1 MSKTEEITVTC
12 YAGYK
17 ADERPTSFER
27 GKTVLAVAEVLDR
40 WYDQD
45 GNYFK
50 VRAEDSKEYLLRH
63 DLDQDRWELVT
74 DKKERG
80 EEP

>member
-1 MSKTEEITVTC
+1 MTGTEKIAVTC

-17 ADERPTSFER
+17 ADERPTSFNR
-27 GKTVLAVAEVLDR
+27 GGTPLAVTEILDR

-50 VRAEDSKEYLLRH
+50 VRAEDSEEYLLRH
-63 DLDQDRWELVT
+63 DLSEDFWELVLE
-74 DKKERG
+74 KNESR
-80 EEP
+80 ELF

>member
-1 MSKTEEITVTC
+1 MAQRVTVTC

-17 ADERPTSFER
+17 ADERPTSFTLGE
-27 GKTVLAVAEVLDR
+27 TTFAVTEVVDR

-50 VRAEDSKEYLLRH
+50 VVVAGGGKYLLRH
-63 DLDQDRWELVT
+63 DLNEDCWELVENSPRIHRN
-74 DKKERG
+74 KHE
-80 EEP
+80 

>member
-1 MSKTEEITVTC
+1 MPKREKTTVTC

-27 GKTVLAVAEVLDR
+27 GGTPLAVTEVLDR
-40 WYDQD
+40 WYDRD

-63 DLDQDRWELVT
+63 DLDQDSWELLPE
-74 DKKERG
+74 KE
-80 EEP
+80 ESADEP

>member
-1 MSKTEEITVTC
+1 MGQRIEVTC

-17 ADERPTSFER
+17 ADERPTSFTLEN
-27 GKTVLAVAEVLDR
+27 KTLVVLDILDR

-45 GNYFK
+45 SNYFSVLVEGGTK
-50 VRAEDSKEYLLRH
+50 HLLRH
-63 DLDQDRWELVT
+63 DLNDDFWELVPP
-74 DKKERG
+74 RR